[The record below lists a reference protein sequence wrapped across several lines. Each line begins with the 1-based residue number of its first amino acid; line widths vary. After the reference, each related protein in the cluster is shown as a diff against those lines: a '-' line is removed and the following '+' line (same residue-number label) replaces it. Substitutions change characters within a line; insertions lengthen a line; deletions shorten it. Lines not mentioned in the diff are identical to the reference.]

1 MHPSIPAGSAADLTE
16 CVDVAE
22 LWVALGAGLAR
33 HLGLTLGA
41 RGLVAVG
48 QAQGGVGPLHG
59 AGVDVGGGGAGGGG
73 DVVVVDDD
81 GRRHAGLAADP
92 HGAQEPAARG
102 AQHGCTKG
110 GEGGG

>member
-1 MHPSIPAGSAADLTE
+1 
-16 CVDVAE
+16 
-22 LWVALGAGLAR
+22 VALGAGLAR

-59 AGVDVGGGGAGGGG
+59 AGVDVGGGGAGGSGGG
-73 DVVVVDDD
+73 DVVVVVVVDDD
-81 GRRHAGLAADP
+81 GWRHAGLAADP
-92 HGAQEPAARG
+92 HGAQGAREPAARG

-110 GEGGG
+110 GEGGITV